1 MKGTI
6 LEFSVQTNSGVI
18 SGEDNQRYT
27 FVGTEWKES
36 EAPKKGDQVDFNTY
50 IEGEAVEIYV
60 TKKQT
65 SFNDML
71 QKAST
76 ELDNLS
82 DQTKPEA
89 SFNMI
94 DWFVKCLKNYANFTG
109 RARRSEY
116 WYFVLGQIIIMI
128 VAAIIDSIIFG
139 QPSLLYFVIGLGLF
153 IPSLAVL
160 VRRLHDTGRSG
171 WWALINFIPLVGAII
186 LIVWLAT
193 ETKPEDNQWG
203 KPAK

>member
-18 SGEDNQRYT
+18 SGEDNQRYP
-27 FVGTEWKES
+27 FSGAEWKETD
-36 EAPKKGDQVDFNTY
+36 APKKGDQVDFNVDL
-50 IEGEAVEIYV
+50 EDQAADIYV

-89 SFNMI
+89 NFNMI

-116 WYFVLGQIIIMI
+116 WFYCLAQMLVTI
-128 VAAIIDSIIFG
+128 VALIIDSIIFG
-139 QPSLLYFVIGLGLF
+139 GPGLLYIVTFFGLI
-153 IPSLAVL
+153 IPSFAVL
-160 VRRLHDTGRSG
+160 VRRLHDTDKSG
-171 WWALINFIPLVGAII
+171 WWILLSFIPLIGAII

-193 ETKPEDNQWG
+193 ETKPADNQWG